1 MELKNIQYPIYRNFF
16 EEDGEVLMKITS
28 KDECCSIYI
37 EQDDPKDE
45 ANVSITVTKEKYD
58 DLIQDIIA
66 EYGEELITMEGEY
79 KETSLEEK
87 TWNETVIWSKSL
99 L

>member
-1 MELKNIQYPIYRNFF
+1 MELKDIQYPIYRNFF

-37 EQDDPKDE
+37 EQDDIKDE
-45 ANVSITVTKEKYD
+45 ANVSITFTKEKYD

-87 TWNETVIWSKSL
+87 TWNETVIWGKSL